1 MIFGMVGQIG
11 SNIDAIIE
19 YMSDSLKRVEY
30 YPCVVHLT
38 QALDKLKPNPTIDT
52 SAYDRRYHSLIEKAD
67 NFCREAES
75 HAALAGLAISEIRR
89 LRTELN
95 ASANRP
101 LGEPAR
107 GTAYIIRQLKRPQ
120 EIELLRKTYGRKF
133 VLISVYLDQD
143 ERLSQLADKIQHFDS
158 TPIERDDAEKRA
170 SELISRDASEIEHD
184 FGQRVADIFHQADVI
199 LVGRKDATTKEAV
212 DRFIKALFGHNGVS
226 PTKSEYGMYAATSA
240 SLRSLDL
247 SRQVGASIF
256 SSKGELISQG
266 CNEVPKPFGGTY
278 WSDDPQQFRDF
289 ELGRDENHF
298 RKVSILHDLLER
310 LGHIDALALQFTNGR
325 DVSEQVR
332 ELLKSPVVSQAK
344 IMDIIE
350 YGRMIH
356 AEMSALMDAA
366 RIGRSVMDGTLFCTT
381 FPCHVCAKHIVAAG
395 VAEVVFLEPYPKSKA
410 RDLNPDSITFS
421 PDERSSKVLFRTFVG
436 ITPRRYR
443 DIFEKGKRKDG
454 GGRAVDWYEGH
465 PAPRVEDRSHSYLE
479 NEQPSITVSLEL
491 WLKKQSVAKPAP
503 KHKTP
508 TVTHRKTAGRQ
519 ALGQK

>member
-1 MIFGMVGQIG
+1 MANRNSVADTVSNPELVFGIVGQIG

-19 YMSDSLKRVEY
+19 YLSDSLRQVEY

-38 QALDKLKPNPTIDT
+38 QALDRLKPAPAIDAT
-52 SAYDRRYHSLIEKAD
+52 AYDKRYHSLIEKAD
-67 NFCREAES
+67 GFCREAES
-75 HAALAGLAISEIRR
+75 HAALAGIAISEIRR
-89 LRTELN
+89 LRKEFNVT
-95 ASANRP
+95 AQRP
-101 LGEPAR
+101 EDVPAP
-107 GTAYIIRQLKRPQ
+107 GTAYVVRQLKRPQ

-133 VLISVYLDQD
+133 VLISVYLEQD
-143 ERLSQLADKIQHFDS
+143 ERLSQIADKIQHFDS

-170 SELISRDASEIEHD
+170 SELISRDASEVENEY
-184 FGQRVADIFHQADVI
+184 GQRVADIFHQADVI
-199 LVGRKDATTKEAV
+199 LVGKKDNSTKEAV
-212 DRFIKALFGHNGVS
+212 DRFIRALFGHNGVS

-310 LGHIDALALQFTNGR
+310 LGQIGALSQTFTQSR
-325 DVSEQVR
+325 DVSQQVR
-332 ELLKSPVVSQAK
+332 ELLRSTIVSQAK
-344 IMDIIE
+344 VMDIIE
-350 YGRMIH
+350 FGRMIH

-366 RIGRSVMDGTLFCTT
+366 RIGRSVVGGTLFCTT
-381 FPCHVCAKHIVAAG
+381 FPCHVCAKHIVASG

-421 PDERSSKVLFRTFVG
+421 PDEKKEKVLFRTFVG

-443 DIFEKGKRKDG
+443 DIFEKGKRKDE

-465 PAPRVEDRSHSYLE
+465 PVPRIEDRSPSYLE
-479 NEQPSITVSLEL
+479 NEEPSIAVSLKR
-491 WLKKQSVAKPAP
+491 WLEKASAARRAKKA
-503 KHKTP
+503 
-508 TVTHRKTAGRQ
+508 RR
-519 ALGQK
+519 